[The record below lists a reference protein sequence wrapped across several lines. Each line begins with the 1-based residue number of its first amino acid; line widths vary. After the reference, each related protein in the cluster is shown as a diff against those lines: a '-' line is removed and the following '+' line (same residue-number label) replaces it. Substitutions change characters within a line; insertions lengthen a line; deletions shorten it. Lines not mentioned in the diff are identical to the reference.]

1 MENTLTQTGRLQ
13 KPELV
18 NGRLRVAK
26 AGQDREVRLFLA
38 AVTVVSVVALYY
50 LQLDWLKL
58 LTRLPDLGKT
68 FGLLALLDFHEFG
81 LTVEAFMQTVAIT
94 VLATIYSVV
103 MGLVLAAFGARNL
116 MKNKFVTYG
125 LSAFF
130 TFLRAVPTPVWV
142 LMALV
147 CIGLGPAAGI
157 VGLCVHATAF
167 FGRAFTQSFEDVPD
181 EVIEALE
188 ATGASKLHIFLSA
201 VLPAAASQIIAWTG
215 LRFEINFSESAIL
228 GMIGA
233 GGIGFAIAN
242 NIQAYQFGAAG
253 VAILLVFVFAYCVEL
268 TFTTIKKN
276 YI

>member
-1 MENTLTQTGRLQ
+1 MEQTFVQARVQCL
-13 KPELV
+13 EFS
-18 NGRLRVAK
+18 NGRIRVARS
-26 AGQDREVRLFLA
+26 GQDSELRWFLA
-38 AVTVVSVVALYY
+38 AVTVVSIVALYY

-58 LTRLPDLGKT
+58 ISRLPDLGKT
-68 FGLLALLDFHEFG
+68 FGLLALLDFHDFG
-81 LTVEAFMQTVAIT
+81 LTLEAFSQTVAIT
-94 VLATIYSVV
+94 VLATIYSVLL
-103 MGLVLAAFGARNL
+103 GLLLAAFGARNL
-116 MKNKFVTYG
+116 MKNKFVTYA

-142 LMALV
+142 LLALV
-147 CIGLGPAAGI
+147 CL
-157 VGLCVHATAF
+157 HATAF
-167 FGRAFTQSFEDVPD
+167 FARAFTQSFEDVPE

-201 VLPAAASQIIAWTG
+201 ILPAAASQIMAWTG

-242 NIQAYQFGAAG
+242 NIQSYQFGAAG
-253 VAILLVFVFAYCVEL
+253 LAIVLVFVFAYCVEL
-268 TFTTIKKN
+268 VFTTIKKN

>member
-1 MENTLTQTGRLQ
+1 MSSVTAGSGLPAAGRI
-13 KPELV
+13 
-18 NGRLRVAK
+18 G
-26 AGQDREVRLFLA
+26 
-38 AVTVVSVVALYY
+38 
-50 LQLDWLKL
+50 LKL
-58 LTRLPDLGKT
+58 ISRLPDLGKT
-68 FGLLALLDFHEFG
+68 FGLLALLDFHDFG
-81 LTVEAFMQTVAIT
+81 LTLEAFSQTVAIT
-94 VLATIYSVV
+94 VLATIYSVLL
-103 MGLVLAAFGARNL
+103 GLVLAAFGARNL
-116 MKNKFVTYG
+116 MKNKFVTYA

-142 LMALV
+142 LLALV
-147 CIGLGPAAGI
+147 CLGLGPAAGI

-167 FGRAFTQSFEDVPD
+167 FARAFTQSFEDVPE

-201 VLPAAASQIIAWTG
+201 ILPAAASQIMAWTG

-242 NIQAYQFGAAG
+242 NSQGYQFGAAG
-253 VAILLVFVFAYCVEL
+253 LAIVLVFVFAYCVEL
-268 TFTTIKKN
+268 VFTTIKKN